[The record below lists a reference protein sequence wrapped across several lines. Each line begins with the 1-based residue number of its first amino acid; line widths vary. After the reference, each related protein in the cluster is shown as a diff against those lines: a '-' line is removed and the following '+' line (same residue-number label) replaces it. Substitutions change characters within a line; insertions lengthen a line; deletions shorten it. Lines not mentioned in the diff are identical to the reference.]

1 MGYVVE
7 LSMKC
12 VLCGGTSREI
22 KIDQFPLSDG
32 AREMLKR
39 HFGLNPDEPLSIH
52 GVCRACLNL
61 PDAQR
66 NKLALSALKDE
77 SDRHRRALITD
88 ALKQHRN

>member
-1 MGYVVE
+1 
-7 LSMKC
+7 MKC

-22 KIDQFPLSDG
+22 KIDQFPLSPG

-39 HFGLNPDEPLSIH
+39 QFDLNPDEALSIH

-61 PDAQR
+61 PVAQR

-77 SDRHRRALITD
+77 QDRHRRTLITD
-88 ALKQHRN
+88 ALKERGN

>member
-1 MGYVVE
+1 
-7 LSMKC
+7 MKC

-39 HFGLNPDEPLSIH
+39 HFGLDPEEALSIH

-61 PDAQR
+61 PVAQR
-66 NKLALSALKDE
+66 NKLALSTLKDE
-77 SDRHRRALITD
+77 RDRHRRALIAD
-88 ALKQHRN
+88 AFKERGN

>member
-1 MGYVVE
+1 
-7 LSMKC
+7 MKC

-39 HFGLNPDEPLSIH
+39 RFGLDPEEALSIH

-61 PDAQR
+61 PVAQR
-66 NKLALSALKDE
+66 NKLALSTLKDE
-77 SDRHRRALITD
+77 RDRHRRALITD
-88 ALKQHRN
+88 ALKERGN

>member
-1 MGYVVE
+1 
-7 LSMKC
+7 MKC

-39 HFGLNPDEPLSIH
+39 HFGLDPEEALSIH

-61 PDAQR
+61 PVAQR
-66 NKLALSALKDE
+66 NKLALSTLKDE
-77 SDRHRRALITD
+77 RDRHRRALIAD
-88 ALKQHRN
+88 ALKERGN